1 MRKNDHFYIYKLN
14 MTNGDQ
20 YSFIGIDACTDPG
33 PKAPFNFFGH
43 LSPVTTQFL
52 CLFLYYQSI

>member
-52 CLFLYYQSI
+52 CLF